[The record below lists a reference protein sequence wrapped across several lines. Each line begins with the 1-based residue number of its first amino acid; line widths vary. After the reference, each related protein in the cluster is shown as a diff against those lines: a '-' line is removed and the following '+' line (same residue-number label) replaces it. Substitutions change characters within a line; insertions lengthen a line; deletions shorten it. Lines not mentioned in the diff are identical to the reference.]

1 MIAAAGL
8 AVPAVTIEK
17 GLDELIKH
25 VNRDIYPVDKFP
37 YGQWSYQ
44 KFYEENFDKATHFFD
59 ADPAAIIRVLYAKG
73 KPENLT
79 KPAITASVTA
89 DGGWFGGADQPD
101 PRFKHI
107 PIEAL
112 CIDEETYTDLVEA
125 MQRTTF
131 YGADAWYANHSRN
144 LEYYTQDAKNQGY
157 LHMPTLFI
165 GARYDTVCEVYH
177 SSLVEAQRKFCTN
190 LTEAHIECGHWL
202 PQEKPQE
209 VNAVIARWILQEVE
223 TQWPGF
229 WTRGWTNVKSK
240 VV

>member
-144 LEYYTQDAKNQGY
+144 LEYYTQDAKHQGY

-177 SSLVEAQRKFCTN
+177 SSLADAQRKFCTN

-202 PQEKPQE
+202 PQEKPQD